1 MDGCKWKSKKA
12 GIVIQDQSPTR
23 DKEGQYITIK
33 GSIQQQDVTFINIY
47 ASKTDKAILADLK
60 GKQQHKEQWI

>member
-1 MDGCKWKSKKA
+1 MEIKESRDSYTRPESYKRQRRTVYNDKG
-12 GIVIQDQSPTR
+12 VNPT
-23 DKEGQYITIK
+23 T
-33 GSIQQQDVTFINIY
+33 DVTFINIY